1 MTLFIGYARVSTDGQ
16 GASGLGLEAQETIIR
31 GGLTNADKLFAPIMV
46 DVESGTRRDRP
57 VLRKALVDNT

>member
-31 GGLTNADKLFAPIMV
+31 GGVATGGKLSHPT
-46 DVESGTRRDRP
+46 G
-57 VLRKALVDNT
+57 